1 MNRAIF
7 LDRDNTL
14 IHNDGDLGDPAQV
27 KLIQG
32 VASAI
37 ASLRGLGYR
46 IIVVSN
52 QGGVARGKFTEAE
65 VEATNAR
72 VNDLIVQISGAG
84 IDRFYYCPYHPQG
97 TVEKYR
103 SEHPW
108 RKPQPGMLLQ
118 ACKDMQLD
126 MGQSWMVGD
135 QLRDVEAGA
144 AAGVRTI
151 LLTPQAGAAQP
162 PLLQERMAAELLGQ
176 PADKNHEG
184 KNEKP
189 RVMPDFVARNLIE
202 AVRIIA
208 QQRRPEGVDD
218 WRSLEPAKSPRPL
231 PVALSPATQRLSQ
244 TTTTAPATPTTTTR
258 TPTLTPSLSGTGDHH
273 ATTMLP
279 TVTRSTVTSTP
290 TDTTTSAKVTAS
302 SPVATVVPAVDAAE
316 VASAKPVEADV
327 AINSAAPTKPAT
339 TDNADTTIVSPAPAT
354 TATPMP
360 ATASTPST
368 LIASPTAIASD
379 AVTTTTREPGITV
392 SKPFTSDIA
401 ATTST
406 TTVATPPTA
415 NESQII
421 TVTAPTDVTQSTPT
435 TTLPTAPVMPS
446 SKPATTAPVVTAP
459 ASPAPVALP
468 SKPVSMAQTSRPVQP
483 QVSPPPSAPATI
495 SSPSMEQ
502 TLRQIL
508 AELRNQRQPVDEFN
522 YTGVLAIV
530 FQLLAVVCLLAALWM
545 GRGDDGLFLRWMGVS
560 LLTQLI
566 AIAMLLFKR

>member
-14 IHNDGDLGDPAQV
+14 IHNDGDLGDPSQV

-72 VNDLIVQISGAG
+72 VNELIVQISGAG

-118 ACKDMQLD
+118 AARDMQLE

-176 PADKNHEG
+176 PADKNSTLPSD
-184 KNEKP
+184 KP

-244 TTTTAPATPTTTTR
+244 TTTPPSTATANNVTTSAMTPTPATGATSTMAATLTTGSPSTAKPVASTPAATVAPAAATELASTTPVEAVRTVSLIASMKPVSETSADTPSVSSTAVIKTTPATPSALVAA
-258 TPTLTPSLSGTGDHH
+258 PTASASD
-273 ATTMLP
+273 
-279 TVTRSTVTSTP
+279 
-290 TDTTTSAKVTAS
+290 TDTTSA
-302 SPVATVVPAVDAAE
+302 
-316 VASAKPVEADV
+316 
-327 AINSAAPTKPAT
+327 
-339 TDNADTTIVSPAPAT
+339 
-354 TATPMP
+354 
-360 ATASTPST
+360 
-368 LIASPTAIASD
+368 
-379 AVTTTTREPGITV
+379 REPGVTV

-406 TTVATPPTA
+406 TTVATPPISDASHT
-415 NESQII
+415 I
-421 TVTAPTDVTQSTPT
+421 TVTSPAQVTPHAVTTST
-435 TTLPTAPVMPS
+435 TATELIATSASPVTAT
-446 SKPATTAPVVTAP
+446 SKPP
-459 ASPAPVALP
+459 ASAP
-468 SKPVSMAQTSRPVQP
+468 PVRPVQP
-483 QVSPPPSAPATI
+483 MVSPALPATVG
-495 SSPSMEQ
+495 SPSMEQ

-508 AELRNQRQPVDEFN
+508 AELRNQRQPIDEFN